1 MIRPFALFALLSV
14 GVATPALA
22 QRATLPVRM
31 VELPN
36 GDRRFTTT
44 LVIDGKPVEVGIDTG
59 STGLRV
65 LPRSLAAGSLGK
77 RGPRITYSYGAGTG
91 FDGEAIVVSVG
102 AGALTGSVKVMR
114 ITGVGCVSGRPDC
127 PVAHLDLATYGIQGD
142 GLPNQGFAAILGI
155 RLKADPVANPFEQL
169 GIKRWIV
176 ELPRDPSQEGR
187 IVLDPDAADLATYAR
202 IDVDADGTTPGCLV
216 GPQKL
221 CGRAFFDS
229 GAAGL
234 RVLQAAAFRPWPNG
248 TPATIEVGSAAQRQA
263 MTVTIGRRDEASAL
277 LHEPGGSN
285 TRLSLGFAPYFHWSV
300 LYDAERHQIGV
311 KPR

>member
-22 QRATLPVRM
+22 QRTTLPVRM

-65 LPRSLAAGSLGK
+65 LPRGLGAASLGK

-91 FDGEAIVVSVG
+91 FDGESIAVSVG
-102 AGALTGSVKVMR
+102 AGVLTGSVKLMR
-114 ITGVGCVSGRPDC
+114 ITGVGCVTDHPDC
-127 PVAHLDLATYGIQGD
+127 PVAHLDLETYGIQGD
-142 GLPNQGFAAILGI
+142 GIPGQGFAAILGI
-155 RLKADPVANPFEQL
+155 RLKADTVANPFEQL
-169 GIKRWIV
+169 GVKRWIV

-202 IDVDADGTTPGCLV
+202 INVDADGTTPGCLV

-234 RVLQAAAFRPWPNG
+234 RVLRATAFQPWPNG

-277 LHEPGGSN
+277 LHEPGGPD